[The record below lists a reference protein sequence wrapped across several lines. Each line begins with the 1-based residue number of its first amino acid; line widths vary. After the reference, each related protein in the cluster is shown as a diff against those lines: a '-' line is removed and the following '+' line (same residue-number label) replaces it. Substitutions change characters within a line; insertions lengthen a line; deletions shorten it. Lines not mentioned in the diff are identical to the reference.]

1 MNCTKCGAQL
11 EPEMERCPLCGAPV
25 EGAAGDAS
33 EHTAVEA
40 SVEETAVGTPAEEQ
54 TTEPTAQAVE
64 EPAEET
70 PEEPVKEAVEE
81 TSAQPAEPADEAPV
95 AQPVEGLTGESFE
108 KTTEATAEETP
119 AKKQT
124 GRVALFAAVAVL
136 AVAVLVFAVTSLGK
150 KDGGAENPADA
161 STQTTSE
168 NAALNTTDE
177 TDPTAMNNVD
187 EAGNFI
193 EHSYTVANDA
203 FTAEDAAAVVA
214 TCGDAELTNSRLSYY
229 YWQQYYNFMSLYG
242 SYAAMMGLD
251 TTQPLSEQMYDDTH
265 TWEDFLLQSA
275 VRTFWQTEAIN
286 AAAKEAGYVLDSETE
301 DYLASLTDAMTQEAE
316 ANEYASVD
324 EYIQAAYGPHSTME
338 SYTSFAREM
347 MTASGYLNTVYGSI
361 ELTDEE
367 ISAYFDENA
376 AQYAASNIA
385 KDDPNMVNVRHIL
398 ITPQA
403 DENAE
408 TDENGQPVLTE
419 QNWTNAQMKAD
430 EIYKMWQDGD
440 ATEDT
445 FAALATEYTEDPGS
459 MSTGGLYEEVYP
471 GQMVQ
476 EFNDWC
482 FDEARQVGDT
492 AVVKTSY
499 GYHIMYFSGVCDH
512 PYWYKVAQQDCLAA
526 RQQQALADIVNATTV
541 EVDYSKAK
549 LTENG
554 LL

>member
-1 MNCTKCGAQL
+1 MNCTKCSAQL
-11 EPEMERCPLCGAPV
+11 EPGMETCPLCGAPV
-25 EGAAGDAS
+25 EGAAA
-33 EHTAVEA
+33 EALERTAAE
-40 SVEETAVGTPAEEQ
+40 TPAEETAAQ
-54 TTEPTAQAVE
+54 TPAEEPTAEAAPQTAE

-70 PEEPVKEAVEE
+70 PAEPAEEAAEE
-81 TSAQPAEPADEAPV
+81 TTAQTAETADEAPN
-95 AQPVEGLTGESFE
+95 AQPVEELAGASFE
-108 KTTEATAEETP
+108 KTAEEAP

-150 KDGGAENPADA
+150 KDNGAENPADA
-161 STQTTSE
+161 PGETTSE

-187 EAGNFI
+187 QAGNFI

-203 FTAEDAAAVVA
+203 FTEEDAAAVVA

-229 YWQQYYNFMSLYG
+229 YWQQYYNFMSMYG
-242 SYAAMMGLD
+242 SYASMMGLD
-251 TTQPLSEQMYDDTH
+251 TTKPLSEQMYDDTH
-265 TWEDFLLQSA
+265 TWEDFFLQSA

-286 AAAKEAGYVLDSETE
+286 AAAEEAGYVLDSETE
-301 DYLASLTDAMTQEAE
+301 DYLASLTDTMTQEAE
-316 ANEYASVD
+316 SGEYASVD
-324 EYIQAAYGPHSTME
+324 EYIQAAYGPHSTMD
-338 SYTSFAREM
+338 SYTAFAREM
-347 MTASGYLNTVYGSI
+347 MTASGYLSTVYGSI
-361 ELTDEE
+361 ELTDDE

-430 EIYKMWQDGD
+430 EIYKMWQEGD
-440 ATEDT
+440 ATEET

-471 GQMVQ
+471 GQMVE

-492 AVVKTSY
+492 AVIKTSY

-512 PYWYKVAQQDCLAA
+512 PYWYKVAQGDCLTA

>member
-11 EPEMERCPLCGAPV
+11 EPGMEHCPLCGAPV
-25 EGAAGDAS
+25 EGEAAEAL
-33 EHTAVEA
+33 EHTAAE
-40 SVEETAVGTPAEEQ
+40 TPAEE
-54 TTEPTAQAVE
+54 TAAGTPAAEPTAEAVPQTAE

-70 PEEPVKEAVEE
+70 PAEPVEEAAEE
-81 TSAQPAEPADEAPV
+81 TTAQTAETADEAPA
-95 AQPVEGLTGESFE
+95 AQPVEGLAGASFE
-108 KTTEATAEETP
+108 KTAEEAP

-150 KDGGAENPADA
+150 KDNGAENPADA
-161 STQTTSE
+161 PGETTSE

-187 EAGNFI
+187 QAGNFI

-203 FTAEDAAAVVA
+203 FTEEDAAAVVA

-229 YWQQYYNFMSLYG
+229 YWQQYYNFMSMYG
-242 SYAAMMGLD
+242 SYASMMGLD
-251 TTQPLSEQMYDDTH
+251 TTKPLSEQMYDDTH
-265 TWEDFLLQSA
+265 TWEDFFLQSA

-286 AAAKEAGYVLDSETE
+286 AAAEEAGYVLDSETE
-301 DYLASLTDAMTQEAE
+301 DYLASLTDTMTQEAE
-316 ANEYASVD
+316 SGEYASVD
-324 EYIQAAYGPHSTME
+324 EYIQAAYGPHSTMD
-338 SYTSFAREM
+338 SYTAFAREM
-347 MTASGYLNTVYGSI
+347 MTASGYLSTVYGSI
-361 ELTDEE
+361 ELTDDE

-430 EIYKMWQDGD
+430 EIYKMWQEGD
-440 ATEDT
+440 ATEET

-471 GQMVQ
+471 GQMVE

-492 AVVKTSY
+492 AVIKTSY

-512 PYWYKVAQQDCLAA
+512 PYWYKVAQGDCLTA

>member
-11 EPEMERCPLCGAPV
+11 EPGMQTCPLCGAPV
-25 EGAAGDAS
+25 EGAAA
-33 EHTAVEA
+33 EALEQTAVET
-40 SVEETAVGTPAEEQ
+40 SVVEETAAGTPVEER
-54 TTEPTAQAVE
+54 TA

-70 PEEPVKEAVEE
+70 SAESVEEAAEETDAQYAETAAEEP
-81 TSAQPAEPADEAPV
+81 AQ
-95 AQPVEGLTGESFE
+95 QPVEGLDGATFE
-108 KTTEATAEETP
+108 KTTDTSAEDAP
-119 AKKQT
+119 AKKQA

-150 KDGGAENPADA
+150 KDNGAENPADA
-161 STQTTSE
+161 PGEAASE

-187 EAGNFI
+187 QAGNFI

-203 FTAEDAAAVVA
+203 FTEEDAAAVVA

-229 YWQQYYNFMSLYG
+229 YWQQYYNFMSMYG
-242 SYAAMMGLD
+242 SYASMMGLD
-251 TTQPLSEQMYDDTH
+251 TTKPLSEQMYDDTH
-265 TWEDFLLQSA
+265 TWEDFFLQSA
-275 VRTFWQTEAIN
+275 IRTFWQTEAIN

-301 DYLASLTDAMTQEAE
+301 EYLTSLTDAMTQEAE
-316 ANEYASVD
+316 SGEYASVD
-324 EYIQAAYGPHSTME
+324 EYIQAAYGPHSTMD
-338 SYTSFAREM
+338 SYTAFAREM
-347 MTASGYLNTVYGSI
+347 MTASGYLSTVYGSI
-361 ELTDEE
+361 ELTDDE

-376 AQYAASNIA
+376 ANYVAQNIA

-430 EIYKMWQDGD
+430 EIYKMWQEGD
-440 ATEDT
+440 ATEET

-459 MSTGGLYEEVYP
+459 MSTGGLYEEIYP
-471 GQMVQ
+471 GQMMQ

-482 FDEARQVGDT
+482 FDTARQVGDT

-512 PYWYKVAQQDCLAA
+512 PYWYKIAQQDCLAT

>member
-11 EPEMERCPLCGAPV
+11 EPGMQTCPLCGAPV
-25 EGAAGDAS
+25 EGAAA
-33 EHTAVEA
+33 EALEQTAVET
-40 SVEETAVGTPAEEQ
+40 SVVEETAAGTPVEER
-54 TTEPTAQAVE
+54 TA

-70 PEEPVKEAVEE
+70 SAESVEEAAEETDAQYAETAAEEP
-81 TSAQPAEPADEAPV
+81 AQ
-95 AQPVEGLTGESFE
+95 QPVEGLDGATFE
-108 KTTEATAEETP
+108 KTTDTSAEDAP
-119 AKKQT
+119 AKKQA

-150 KDGGAENPADA
+150 KDNGAENPADA
-161 STQTTSE
+161 PGEAASE

-187 EAGNFI
+187 QAGNFI

-203 FTAEDAAAVVA
+203 FTEEDAAAVVA

-229 YWQQYYNFMSLYG
+229 YWQQYYNFMSMYG
-242 SYAAMMGLD
+242 SYASMMGLD
-251 TTQPLSEQMYDDTH
+251 TTKPLSEQMYDDTH
-265 TWEDFLLQSA
+265 TWEDFFLQSA
-275 VRTFWQTEAIN
+275 IRTFWQTEAIN

-301 DYLASLTDAMTQEAE
+301 EYLTSLTDAITQEAE
-316 ANEYASVD
+316 SGEYASVD
-324 EYIQAAYGPHSTME
+324 EYIQAAYGPHSTMD
-338 SYTSFAREM
+338 SYTAFAREM
-347 MTASGYLNTVYGSI
+347 MTASGYLSTVYGSI
-361 ELTDEE
+361 ELTDDE

-376 AQYAASNIA
+376 ANYVAQNIA

-430 EIYKMWQDGD
+430 EIYKMWQEGD
-440 ATEDT
+440 ATEET
-445 FAALATEYTEDPGS
+445 FAALATEYTEDPRS
-459 MSTGGLYEEVYP
+459 MSTGGLYEEIYP
-471 GQMVQ
+471 GQIVQ

-482 FDEARQVGDT
+482 VDAARQVGDT

-512 PYWYKVAQQDCLAA
+512 PYWYKIAQQDCLAT

>member
-11 EPEMERCPLCGAPV
+11 EPGMEHCPLCGAPV
-25 EGAAGDAS
+25 EGEAAEAL
-33 EHTAVEA
+33 EHTAAE
-40 SVEETAVGTPAEEQ
+40 TPAEE
-54 TTEPTAQAVE
+54 TAAGTPAAEPTAEAVPQTAE

-70 PEEPVKEAVEE
+70 PAEPVEEAAEE
-81 TSAQPAEPADEAPV
+81 TTAQTAETADEAPA
-95 AQPVEGLTGESFE
+95 AQSVEGLAGASFE
-108 KTTEATAEETP
+108 KTAEEAP

-150 KDGGAENPADA
+150 KDNGAENPADA
-161 STQTTSE
+161 PGETTSE

-187 EAGNFI
+187 QAGNFI

-203 FTAEDAAAVVA
+203 FTEEDAAAVVA
-214 TCGDAELTNSRLSYY
+214 ICGDAELTNSRLSYY
-229 YWQQYYNFMSLYG
+229 YWQQYYNFMSMYG
-242 SYAAMMGLD
+242 SYASMMGLD
-251 TTQPLSEQMYDDTH
+251 TTKPLSEQMYDDTH
-265 TWEDFLLQSA
+265 TWEDFFLQSA

-286 AAAKEAGYVLDSETE
+286 AAAEEAGYVLDSETE
-301 DYLASLTDAMTQEAE
+301 DYLASLTDTMTQEAE
-316 ANEYASVD
+316 SGEYASVD
-324 EYIQAAYGPHSTME
+324 EYIQAAYGPHSTMD
-338 SYTSFAREM
+338 SYTAFAREM
-347 MTASGYLNTVYGSI
+347 MTASGYLSTVYGSI
-361 ELTDEE
+361 ELTDDE

-430 EIYKMWQDGD
+430 EIYKMWQEGD
-440 ATEDT
+440 ATEET

-471 GQMVQ
+471 GQMVE

-492 AVVKTSY
+492 AVIKTSY

-512 PYWYKVAQQDCLAA
+512 PYWYKVAQGDCLTA

>member
-11 EPEMERCPLCGAPV
+11 EPGMQTCPLCGAPV
-25 EGAAGDAS
+25 EGAAA
-33 EHTAVEA
+33 EALEQTAVET
-40 SVEETAVGTPAEEQ
+40 SVVEETAAGTPVEER
-54 TTEPTAQAVE
+54 TA

-70 PEEPVKEAVEE
+70 SAESVEEAAEETDAQYAETAAEEP
-81 TSAQPAEPADEAPV
+81 AQ
-95 AQPVEGLTGESFE
+95 QPVEGLDGATFE
-108 KTTEATAEETP
+108 KTTDTSAEDAP
-119 AKKQT
+119 AKKQA

-150 KDGGAENPADA
+150 KDNGAENPADA
-161 STQTTSE
+161 PGEAASE

-187 EAGNFI
+187 QAGNFI

-203 FTAEDAAAVVA
+203 FTEEDAAAVVA

-229 YWQQYYNFMSLYG
+229 YWQQYYNFMSMYG
-242 SYAAMMGLD
+242 SYASMMGLD
-251 TTQPLSEQMYDDTH
+251 TTKPLSEQMYDDTH
-265 TWEDFLLQSA
+265 TWEDFFLQSA

-301 DYLASLTDAMTQEAE
+301 EYLTSLTDAMTQEAE
-316 ANEYASVD
+316 SGEYASVD
-324 EYIQAAYGPHSTME
+324 EYIQAAYGPHSTMD
-338 SYTSFAREM
+338 SYTAFAREM
-347 MTASGYLNTVYGSI
+347 MTASGYLSTVYGSI
-361 ELTDEE
+361 ELTDDE
-367 ISAYFDENA
+367 ICAYFDENA
-376 AQYAASNIA
+376 ANYAAQNIA

-430 EIYKMWQDGD
+430 EIYKMWQEGD
-440 ATEDT
+440 ATEET

-459 MSTGGLYEEVYP
+459 MSTGGLYEEIYP
-471 GQMVQ
+471 GQMMQ

-482 FDEARQVGDT
+482 FDTARQVGDT

-512 PYWYKVAQQDCLAA
+512 PYWYKIAQQDCLAT

>member
-11 EPEMERCPLCGAPV
+11 EPGMETCPLCGAPV
-25 EGAAGDAS
+25 EGAAAEAL
-33 EHTAVEA
+33 EHTAAETPT
-40 SVEETAVGTPAEEQ
+40 EETAAGTPAAEAVPE
-54 TTEPTAQAVE
+54 TVE

-70 PEEPVKEAVEE
+70 PAEPVEEAAEE
-81 TSAQPAEPADEAPV
+81 TTAQTAETADEAPA
-95 AQPVEGLTGESFE
+95 AQPVEGLAGASFE
-108 KTTEATAEETP
+108 KTAEEAP

-136 AVAVLVFAVTSLGK
+136 AVAVLVFSVTSLGK
-150 KDGGAENPADA
+150 KDNGAENPADA
-161 STQTTSE
+161 PGETTSE

-187 EAGNFI
+187 QAGNFI

-203 FTAEDAAAVVA
+203 FTEEDAAAVVA

-229 YWQQYYNFMSLYG
+229 YWQQYYNFMSMYG
-242 SYAAMMGLD
+242 SYASMMGLD
-251 TTQPLSEQMYDDTH
+251 TTKPLSEQMYDDTH
-265 TWEDFLLQSA
+265 TWEDFFLQSA

-286 AAAKEAGYVLDSETE
+286 AAAEEAGYVLDSETE
-301 DYLASLTDAMTQEAE
+301 DYLASLTDTMTQEAE
-316 ANEYASVD
+316 SGEYASVD
-324 EYIQAAYGPHSTME
+324 EYIQAAYGPHSTMD
-338 SYTSFAREM
+338 SYTAFAREM
-347 MTASGYLNTVYGSI
+347 MTASGYLSTVYGSI
-361 ELTDEE
+361 ELTDDE

-430 EIYKMWQDGD
+430 EIYKMWQEGD
-440 ATEDT
+440 ATEET

-471 GQMVQ
+471 GQMVE

-492 AVVKTSY
+492 AVIKTSY

-512 PYWYKVAQQDCLAA
+512 PYWYKIAQQDCLAT

>member
-11 EPEMERCPLCGAPV
+11 EPGMQTCPLCGAPV
-25 EGAAGDAS
+25 EGTAAEAL
-33 EHTAVEA
+33 EQTAVET
-40 SVEETAVGTPAEEQ
+40 SVVEETAAGTPAEGRTAES
-54 TTEPTAQAVE
+54 TAQTVE
-64 EPAEET
+64 EPSAESVEEAAEET
-70 PEEPVKEAVEE
+70 D
-81 TSAQPAEPADEAPV
+81 AEPAETAAEEP
-95 AQPVEGLTGESFE
+95 AQQPVEGLDGATFE
-108 KTTEATAEETP
+108 KNADTPAEDAP
-119 AKKQT
+119 AKKQA

-150 KDGGAENPADA
+150 KDNGAENPADA
-161 STQTTSE
+161 PGEAASE

-187 EAGNFI
+187 QAGNFI

-203 FTAEDAAAVVA
+203 FTEEDAAAVVA

-229 YWQQYYNFMSLYG
+229 YWQQYYNFMSMYG
-242 SYAAMMGLD
+242 SYASMMGLD
-251 TTQPLSEQMYDDTH
+251 TTKPLSEQMYDDTH
-265 TWEDFLLQSA
+265 TWEDFFLQSA
-275 VRTFWQTEAIN
+275 IRTFWQTEAIN

-301 DYLASLTDAMTQEAE
+301 EYLTSLTDAMTQEAE
-316 ANEYASVD
+316 SGEYASVD
-324 EYIQAAYGPHSTME
+324 EYIQAAYGPHSTMD
-338 SYTSFAREM
+338 SYTAFAREM
-347 MTASGYLNTVYGSI
+347 MTASGYLSTVYGSI
-361 ELTDEE
+361 ELTDDE

-376 AQYAASNIA
+376 ANYVAQNIA

-430 EIYKMWQDGD
+430 EIYKMWQEGD
-440 ATEDT
+440 ATEET

-459 MSTGGLYEEVYP
+459 MSTGGLYEEIYP

-482 FDEARQVGDT
+482 FDAARQVGDT

-512 PYWYKVAQQDCLAA
+512 PYWYKIAQQDCLAT

>member
-11 EPEMERCPLCGAPV
+11 EPGMQTCPLCGAPV
-25 EGAAGDAS
+25 EGAAA
-33 EHTAVEA
+33 EALEQTAVET
-40 SVEETAVGTPAEEQ
+40 SVVEETAAGTPAEEQ
-54 TTEPTAQAVE
+54 TAESTAQTVQEPSAESVEEAAEETDAQYAETAAE
-64 EPAEET
+64 EPA
-70 PEEPVKEAVEE
+70 
-81 TSAQPAEPADEAPV
+81 Q
-95 AQPVEGLTGESFE
+95 QPVEGLDGATFE
-108 KTTEATAEETP
+108 KTTDTSAEDAP
-119 AKKQT
+119 AKKQA

-150 KDGGAENPADA
+150 KDNGAENPADA
-161 STQTTSE
+161 PGEAASE

-187 EAGNFI
+187 QAGNFI

-203 FTAEDAAAVVA
+203 FTEEDAAAVVA

-229 YWQQYYNFMSLYG
+229 YWQQYYNFMSMYG
-242 SYAAMMGLD
+242 SYASMMGLD
-251 TTQPLSEQMYDDTH
+251 TTKPLSEQMYDDTH
-265 TWEDFLLQSA
+265 TWEDFFLQSA

-301 DYLASLTDAMTQEAE
+301 EYLTSLTDAMTQEAE
-316 ANEYASVD
+316 SGEYASVD
-324 EYIQAAYGPHSTME
+324 EYIQAAYGPHSTMD
-338 SYTSFAREM
+338 SYTAFAREM
-347 MTASGYLNTVYGSI
+347 MTASGYLSTVYGSI
-361 ELTDEE
+361 ELTDDE

-376 AQYAASNIA
+376 ANYAAQNIA

-430 EIYKMWQDGD
+430 EIYKMWQEGD
-440 ATEDT
+440 ATEET

-459 MSTGGLYEEVYP
+459 MSTGGLYEEIYP
-471 GQMVQ
+471 GQMMQ

-482 FDEARQVGDT
+482 FDTARQVGDT

-512 PYWYKVAQQDCLAA
+512 PYWYKIAQQDCLAT

>member
-11 EPEMERCPLCGAPV
+11 EPDMEHCPLCGAPV
-25 EGAAGDAS
+25 EGEAAEAL
-33 EHTAVEA
+33 EHTAAE
-40 SVEETAVGTPAEEQ
+40 TPAEE
-54 TTEPTAQAVE
+54 TAAGTPAAEPTAEAVPQTAE

-70 PEEPVKEAVEE
+70 PAEPVEEAAEE
-81 TSAQPAEPADEAPV
+81 TTAQTAETADEAPA
-95 AQPVEGLTGESFE
+95 AQSVEGLAGASFE
-108 KTTEATAEETP
+108 KTAEEAP

-150 KDGGAENPADA
+150 KDNGAENPADA
-161 STQTTSE
+161 PGETTSE

-187 EAGNFI
+187 QAGNFI

-203 FTAEDAAAVVA
+203 FTEEDAAAVVA
-214 TCGDAELTNSRLSYY
+214 ICGDAELTNSRLSYY
-229 YWQQYYNFMSLYG
+229 YWQQYYNFMSMYG
-242 SYAAMMGLD
+242 SYASMMGLD
-251 TTQPLSEQMYDDTH
+251 TTKPLSEQMYDDTH
-265 TWEDFLLQSA
+265 TWEDFFLQSA

-286 AAAKEAGYVLDSETE
+286 AAAEEAGYVLDSETE
-301 DYLASLTDAMTQEAE
+301 DYLASLTDTMTQEAE
-316 ANEYASVD
+316 SGEYASVD
-324 EYIQAAYGPHSTME
+324 EYIQAAYGPHSTMD
-338 SYTSFAREM
+338 SYTAFAREM
-347 MTASGYLNTVYGSI
+347 MTASGYLSTVYGSI
-361 ELTDEE
+361 ELTDDE

-430 EIYKMWQDGD
+430 EIYKMWQEGD
-440 ATEDT
+440 ATEET

-471 GQMVQ
+471 GQMVE

-492 AVVKTSY
+492 AVIKTSY

-512 PYWYKVAQQDCLAA
+512 PYWYKVAQGDCLTA

>member
-11 EPEMERCPLCGAPV
+11 EPGMETCPLCGAPV
-25 EGAAGDAS
+25 EGAAA
-33 EHTAVEA
+33 EALERTAAE
-40 SVEETAVGTPAEEQ
+40 TPAEETAAQ
-54 TTEPTAQAVE
+54 TPAEEPTAEAAPQTAE

-70 PEEPVKEAVEE
+70 PAEPAEEAAEE
-81 TSAQPAEPADEAPV
+81 TTAQTAETADEAPN
-95 AQPVEGLTGESFE
+95 AQPVEELAGASFE
-108 KTTEATAEETP
+108 KTAEEAP

-150 KDGGAENPADA
+150 KDNGAENPADA
-161 STQTTSE
+161 PGETTSE

-187 EAGNFI
+187 QAGNFI

-203 FTAEDAAAVVA
+203 FTEEDAAAVVA

-229 YWQQYYNFMSLYG
+229 YWQQYYNFMSMYG
-242 SYAAMMGLD
+242 SYASMMGLD
-251 TTQPLSEQMYDDTH
+251 TTKPLSEQMYDDTH
-265 TWEDFLLQSA
+265 TWEDFFLQSA

-286 AAAKEAGYVLDSETE
+286 AAAEEAGYVLDSETE
-301 DYLASLTDAMTQEAE
+301 DYLASLTDTMTQEAE
-316 ANEYASVD
+316 SGEYASVD
-324 EYIQAAYGPHSTME
+324 EYIQAAYGPHSTMD
-338 SYTSFAREM
+338 SYTAFAREM
-347 MTASGYLNTVYGSI
+347 MTASGYLSTVYGSI
-361 ELTDEE
+361 ELTDDE

-430 EIYKMWQDGD
+430 EIYKMWQEGD
-440 ATEDT
+440 ATEET

-471 GQMVQ
+471 GQMVE

-492 AVVKTSY
+492 AVIKTSY

-512 PYWYKVAQQDCLAA
+512 PYWYKVAQGDCLTA

>member
-11 EPEMERCPLCGAPV
+11 EPGMQTCPLCGAPV
-25 EGAAGDAS
+25 EGAAA
-33 EHTAVEA
+33 EALEQTAVET
-40 SVEETAVGTPAEEQ
+40 SVVEETAAGTPVEER
-54 TTEPTAQAVE
+54 TA

-70 PEEPVKEAVEE
+70 SAESVEEAAEETDAQYAETAAEEP
-81 TSAQPAEPADEAPV
+81 AQ
-95 AQPVEGLTGESFE
+95 QPVEGLDGATFE
-108 KTTEATAEETP
+108 KTTDTSAEDAP
-119 AKKQT
+119 AKKQA

-150 KDGGAENPADA
+150 KDNGAENPADA
-161 STQTTSE
+161 PGEAASE

-187 EAGNFI
+187 QAGNFI

-203 FTAEDAAAVVA
+203 FTEEDAAAVVA

-229 YWQQYYNFMSLYG
+229 YWQQYYNFMSMYG
-242 SYAAMMGLD
+242 AYASMMGLD
-251 TTQPLSEQMYDDTH
+251 TTKPLSEQMYDDTH
-265 TWEDFLLQSA
+265 TWEDFFLQSA
-275 VRTFWQTEAIN
+275 IRTFWQTEAIN

-301 DYLASLTDAMTQEAE
+301 EYLTSLTDAMTQEAE
-316 ANEYASVD
+316 SGEYASVD
-324 EYIQAAYGPHSTME
+324 EYIQAAYGPHSTMD
-338 SYTSFAREM
+338 SYTAFAREM
-347 MTASGYLNTVYGSI
+347 MTASGYLSTVYGSI
-361 ELTDEE
+361 ELTDDE

-376 AQYAASNIA
+376 ANYVAQNIA

-430 EIYKMWQDGD
+430 EIYKMWQEGD
-440 ATEDT
+440 ATEET

-459 MSTGGLYEEVYP
+459 MSTGGLYEEIYP

-482 FDEARQVGDT
+482 FDAARQVGDT

-512 PYWYKVAQQDCLAA
+512 PYWYKIAQQDCLAT

>member
-11 EPEMERCPLCGAPV
+11 EPGMQTCPLCGAPV
-25 EGAAGDAS
+25 EGAAA
-33 EHTAVEA
+33 EALEQTAVET
-40 SVEETAVGTPAEEQ
+40 SVVEETAAGTPVEER
-54 TTEPTAQAVE
+54 TA

-70 PEEPVKEAVEE
+70 SAESVEEAAEETDAQYAETAAEEP
-81 TSAQPAEPADEAPV
+81 AQ
-95 AQPVEGLTGESFE
+95 QPVEGLDGATFE
-108 KTTEATAEETP
+108 KTTDTSAEDAP
-119 AKKQT
+119 AKKQA

-150 KDGGAENPADA
+150 KDNGAENPADA
-161 STQTTSE
+161 PGEAASE

-187 EAGNFI
+187 QAGNFI

-203 FTAEDAAAVVA
+203 FTEEDAAAVVA

-229 YWQQYYNFMSLYG
+229 YWQQYYNFMSMYG
-242 SYAAMMGLD
+242 AYASMMGLD
-251 TTQPLSEQMYDDTH
+251 TTKPLSEQMYDDTH
-265 TWEDFLLQSA
+265 TWEDFFLQSA

-301 DYLASLTDAMTQEAE
+301 EYLTSLTDAMTQEAE
-316 ANEYASVD
+316 SGEYASVD
-324 EYIQAAYGPHSTME
+324 EYIQAAYGPHSTMD
-338 SYTSFAREM
+338 SYTAFAREM
-347 MTASGYLNTVYGSI
+347 MTASGYLSTVYGSI
-361 ELTDEE
+361 ELTDDE

-376 AQYAASNIA
+376 ANYAAQNIA

-430 EIYKMWQDGD
+430 EIYKMWQEGD
-440 ATEDT
+440 ATEET

-459 MSTGGLYEEVYP
+459 MSTGGLYEEIYP
-471 GQMVQ
+471 GQMMQ

-482 FDEARQVGDT
+482 FDTARQVGDT

-512 PYWYKVAQQDCLAA
+512 PYWYKIAQQDCLAT

>member
-11 EPEMERCPLCGAPV
+11 EPGMEHCPLCGAPV
-25 EGAAGDAS
+25 EGEAAEAL
-33 EHTAVEA
+33 EHTAAE
-40 SVEETAVGTPAEEQ
+40 TPAEE
-54 TTEPTAQAVE
+54 TAAGTPAAEPTAEAVPQTAE

-70 PEEPVKEAVEE
+70 PAEPVEEAAEE
-81 TSAQPAEPADEAPV
+81 TTAQTAETADEAPA
-95 AQPVEGLTGESFE
+95 AQPVEGLAGESFE
-108 KTTEATAEETP
+108 KTAEEAP
-119 AKKQT
+119 VKKQT

-150 KDGGAENPADA
+150 KDNGAENPADA
-161 STQTTSE
+161 PGETTSE

-187 EAGNFI
+187 QAGNFI

-203 FTAEDAAAVVA
+203 FTEEDAAAVVA

-229 YWQQYYNFMSLYG
+229 YWQQYYNFMSMYG
-242 SYAAMMGLD
+242 SYASMMGLD
-251 TTQPLSEQMYDDTH
+251 TTKPLSEQMYDDTH
-265 TWEDFLLQSA
+265 TWEDFFLQSA

-286 AAAKEAGYVLDSETE
+286 AAAEEAGYVLDSETE
-301 DYLASLTDAMTQEAE
+301 DYLASLTDTMTQEAE
-316 ANEYASVD
+316 SGEYASVD
-324 EYIQAAYGPHSTME
+324 EYIQAAYGPHSTMD
-338 SYTSFAREM
+338 SYTAFAREM
-347 MTASGYLNTVYGSI
+347 MTASGYLSTVYGSI
-361 ELTDEE
+361 ELTDDE

-430 EIYKMWQDGD
+430 EIYKMWQEGD
-440 ATEDT
+440 ATEET

-471 GQMVQ
+471 GQMVE

-492 AVVKTSY
+492 AVIKTSY

-512 PYWYKVAQQDCLAA
+512 PYWYKVAQGDCLTA

>member
-11 EPEMERCPLCGAPV
+11 EPGMQTCPLCGAPV
-25 EGAAGDAS
+25 EGAAA
-33 EHTAVEA
+33 EALEQTAVET
-40 SVEETAVGTPAEEQ
+40 SVVEETAAGTPVEER
-54 TTEPTAQAVE
+54 TA

-70 PEEPVKEAVEE
+70 SAESVEEAAEETDAQYAETAAEEP
-81 TSAQPAEPADEAPV
+81 AQ
-95 AQPVEGLTGESFE
+95 QPVEGLDGATFE
-108 KTTEATAEETP
+108 KTTDTSAEDAP
-119 AKKQT
+119 AKKQA

-150 KDGGAENPADA
+150 KDNGAENPADA
-161 STQTTSE
+161 PGEAASE

-187 EAGNFI
+187 QAGNFI

-203 FTAEDAAAVVA
+203 FTEEDAAAVVA

-229 YWQQYYNFMSLYG
+229 YWQQYYNFMSMYG
-242 SYAAMMGLD
+242 SYASMMGLD
-251 TTQPLSEQMYDDTH
+251 TTKPLSEQMYDDTH
-265 TWEDFLLQSA
+265 TWEDFFLQSA

-301 DYLASLTDAMTQEAE
+301 EYLTSLTDAMTQEAE
-316 ANEYASVD
+316 SGEYASVD
-324 EYIQAAYGPHSTME
+324 EYIQAAYGPHSTMD
-338 SYTSFAREM
+338 SYTAFAREM
-347 MTASGYLNTVYGSI
+347 MTASGYLSTVYGSI
-361 ELTDEE
+361 ELTDDE

-376 AQYAASNIA
+376 ANYAAQNIA

-430 EIYKMWQDGD
+430 EIYKMWQEGD
-440 ATEDT
+440 ATEET

-459 MSTGGLYEEVYP
+459 MSTGGLYEEIYP

-482 FDEARQVGDT
+482 FDAARQVGDT

-512 PYWYKVAQQDCLAA
+512 PYWYKIAQQDCLAT

>member
-1 MNCTKCGAQL
+1 
-11 EPEMERCPLCGAPV
+11 
-25 EGAAGDAS
+25 
-33 EHTAVEA
+33 
-40 SVEETAVGTPAEEQ
+40 
-54 TTEPTAQAVE
+54 
-64 EPAEET
+64 
-70 PEEPVKEAVEE
+70 
-81 TSAQPAEPADEAPV
+81 
-95 AQPVEGLTGESFE
+95 
-108 KTTEATAEETP
+108 
-119 AKKQT
+119 
-124 GRVALFAAVAVL
+124 
-136 AVAVLVFAVTSLGK
+136 
-150 KDGGAENPADA
+150 
-161 STQTTSE
+161 
-168 NAALNTTDE
+168 
-177 TDPTAMNNVD
+177 MNNVD
-187 EAGNFI
+187 QAGNFI

-203 FTAEDAAAVVA
+203 FTEEDAAAVVA
-214 TCGDAELTNSRLSYY
+214 ICGDAELTNSRLSYY
-229 YWQQYYNFMSLYG
+229 YWQQYYNFMSMYG
-242 SYAAMMGLD
+242 SYASMMGLD
-251 TTQPLSEQMYDDTH
+251 TTKPLSEQMYDDTH
-265 TWEDFLLQSA
+265 TWEDFFLQSA

-286 AAAKEAGYVLDSETE
+286 AAAEEAGYVLDSETE
-301 DYLASLTDAMTQEAE
+301 DYLASLTDTMTQEAE
-316 ANEYASVD
+316 SGEYASVD
-324 EYIQAAYGPHSTME
+324 EYIQAAYGPHSTMD
-338 SYTSFAREM
+338 SYTAFAREM
-347 MTASGYLNTVYGSI
+347 MTASGYLSTVYGSI
-361 ELTDEE
+361 ELTDDE

-398 ITPQA
+398 TTPQA

-430 EIYKMWQDGD
+430 EIYKMWQEGD
-440 ATEDT
+440 ATEET

-471 GQMVQ
+471 GQMVE

-492 AVVKTSY
+492 AVIKTSY

-512 PYWYKVAQQDCLAA
+512 PYWYKVAQGDCLTA

>member
-1 MNCTKCGAQL
+1 MKCTKCGTQL
-11 EPEMERCPLCGAPV
+11 EPGMQTCPLCGAPG
-25 EGAAGDAS
+25 EGAES
-33 EHTAVEA
+33 LEQTAVETP
-40 SVEETAVGTPAEEQ
+40 VEETAAGTPAEEP
-54 TTEPTAQAVE
+54 TAEPTAQTVE
-64 EPAEET
+64 EPVEQPTVEPAAEAAGET
-70 PEEPVKEAVEE
+70 D
-81 TSAQPAEPADEAPV
+81 AQPPETAAEATDV
-95 AQPVEGLTGESFE
+95 QPVEGFAGESFE
-108 KTTEATAEETP
+108 KTADTPAGDAP

-150 KDGGAENPADA
+150 KDNGAENPADA
-161 STQTTSE
+161 PGEAASE

-187 EAGNFI
+187 QAGNFI

-203 FTAEDAAAVVA
+203 FTEEDAAAVVA
-214 TCGDAELTNSRLSYY
+214 TCGDAQLTNSRLSYY
-229 YWQQYYNFMSLYG
+229 YWQQYYNFMSIYG
-242 SYAAMMGLD
+242 SYASMMGLD
-251 TTQPLSEQMYDDTH
+251 TTKPLSEQMYDDTH
-265 TWEDFLLQSA
+265 TWEDFFLQSA

-286 AAAKEAGYVLDSETE
+286 TAAEEAGYVLDSETE

-316 ANEYASVD
+316 AGEYASVD
-324 EYIQAAYGPHSTME
+324 EYIQAAYGPHSTMD
-338 SYTSFAREM
+338 SYTAFAREM
-347 MTASGYLNTVYGSI
+347 MTASGYLSTVYGSI
-361 ELTDEE
+361 ELTDDE

-376 AQYAASNIA
+376 ANYAAQNIA

-430 EIYKMWQDGD
+430 EIYKMWQEGD
-440 ATEDT
+440 ATEET

-459 MSTGGLYEEVYP
+459 MSTGGLYEEVYA

-482 FDEARQVGDT
+482 FDAARQVGDT
-492 AVVKTSY
+492 GIVKTSY

-512 PYWYKVAQQDCLAA
+512 PYWYKVAQGDCLTA

>member
-11 EPEMERCPLCGAPV
+11 EPGMQTCPLCGAPV
-25 EGAAGDAS
+25 EGAAA
-33 EHTAVEA
+33 EALEQTAVET
-40 SVEETAVGTPAEEQ
+40 SVVEETAAGTPVEER
-54 TTEPTAQAVE
+54 TA

-70 PEEPVKEAVEE
+70 SAESVEEAAEETDAQYAETAAEEP
-81 TSAQPAEPADEAPV
+81 AQ
-95 AQPVEGLTGESFE
+95 QPVEGLDGATFE
-108 KTTEATAEETP
+108 KTTDTSAEDAP
-119 AKKQT
+119 AKKQA

-150 KDGGAENPADA
+150 KDNGAENPADA
-161 STQTTSE
+161 PGEAASE

-187 EAGNFI
+187 QAGNFI

-203 FTAEDAAAVVA
+203 FTEEDAAAVVA

-229 YWQQYYNFMSLYG
+229 YWQQYYNFMSMYG
-242 SYAAMMGLD
+242 AYASMMGLD
-251 TTQPLSEQMYDDTH
+251 TTKPLSEQMYDDTH
-265 TWEDFLLQSA
+265 TWEDFFLQSA

-301 DYLASLTDAMTQEAE
+301 EYLTSLTDAMTQEAE
-316 ANEYASVD
+316 SGEYASVD
-324 EYIQAAYGPHSTME
+324 EYIQAAYGPHSTMD
-338 SYTSFAREM
+338 SYTAFAREM
-347 MTASGYLNTVYGSI
+347 MTASGYLSTVYGSI
-361 ELTDEE
+361 ELTDDE

-376 AQYAASNIA
+376 ANYVAQNIA

-430 EIYKMWQDGD
+430 EIYKMWQEGD
-440 ATEDT
+440 ATEET

-459 MSTGGLYEEVYP
+459 MSTGGLYEEIYP
-471 GQMVQ
+471 GQMMQ

-482 FDEARQVGDT
+482 FDTARQVGDT

-512 PYWYKVAQQDCLAA
+512 PYWYKIAQQDCLAT

>member
-1 MNCTKCGAQL
+1 MKCTKCGAQL
-11 EPEMERCPLCGAPV
+11 EPGMQTCPLCGAPG
-25 EGAAGDAS
+25 EGAES
-33 EHTAVEA
+33 LEQTAVETP
-40 SVEETAVGTPAEEQ
+40 VEETAAGTPAEES
-54 TTEPTAQAVE
+54 TAEPTAQTVE
-64 EPAEET
+64 EPVEQPTVEPAAEAAGET
-70 PEEPVKEAVEE
+70 D
-81 TSAQPAEPADEAPV
+81 AQPPETAAEATD
-95 AQPVEGLTGESFE
+95 AQPVEGFAGESFE
-108 KTTEATAEETP
+108 KTADTPAGDAP

-150 KDGGAENPADA
+150 KDNGAENPADA
-161 STQTTSE
+161 TGETTSE
-168 NAALNTTDE
+168 NAALNTTNE

-187 EAGNFI
+187 QAGNFI

-203 FTAEDAAAVVA
+203 FTEEDAAAVVA
-214 TCGDAELTNSRLSYY
+214 TCGDAQLTNSRLSYY
-229 YWQQYYNFMSLYG
+229 YWQQYYNFMSIYG
-242 SYAAMMGLD
+242 SYASMMGLD
-251 TTQPLSEQMYDDTH
+251 TTKPLSEQMYDDTH
-265 TWEDFLLQSA
+265 TWEDFFLQSA

-286 AAAKEAGYVLDSETE
+286 AAAEEVGYVLDSETE

-316 ANEYASVD
+316 AGEYASVD
-324 EYIQAAYGPHSTME
+324 EYIQAAYGPHSTMD
-338 SYTSFAREM
+338 SYTAFAREM
-347 MTASGYLNTVYGSI
+347 MTASGYLSTVYGSI
-361 ELTDEE
+361 ELTDDE

-376 AQYAASNIA
+376 ANYAAQNIA

-430 EIYKMWQDGD
+430 EIYKMWQEGD
-440 ATEDT
+440 ATEET

-482 FDEARQVGDT
+482 FDAARQVGET
-492 AVVKTSY
+492 GIVKTSY

-512 PYWYKVAQQDCLAA
+512 PYWYKVAQGDCLTA

>member
-11 EPEMERCPLCGAPV
+11 EPGMETCPLCGAPV
-25 EGAAGDAS
+25 EGAAAEAL
-33 EHTAVEA
+33 EHTAAETP
-40 SVEETAVGTPAEEQ
+40 VEETAAQTPAEE
-54 TTEPTAQAVE
+54 PTAEAVPETVE

-70 PEEPVKEAVEE
+70 PAEPVEEAAEE
-81 TSAQPAEPADEAPV
+81 TTAQTAETADEAPA
-95 AQPVEGLTGESFE
+95 AQPVEGLAGASFE
-108 KTTEATAEETP
+108 KTAEEAP

-150 KDGGAENPADA
+150 KDNGAENPADA
-161 STQTTSE
+161 PGETTSE

-187 EAGNFI
+187 QAGNFI

-203 FTAEDAAAVVA
+203 FTEEDAAAVVA

-229 YWQQYYNFMSLYG
+229 YWQQYYNFMSMYG
-242 SYAAMMGLD
+242 SYASMMGLD
-251 TTQPLSEQMYDDTH
+251 TTKPLSEQMYDDTH
-265 TWEDFLLQSA
+265 TWEDFFLQSA

-286 AAAKEAGYVLDSETE
+286 AAAEEAGYVLDSETE
-301 DYLASLTDAMTQEAE
+301 DYLASLTDTMTQEAE
-316 ANEYASVD
+316 SGEYASVD
-324 EYIQAAYGPHSTME
+324 EYIQAAYGPHSTMD
-338 SYTSFAREM
+338 SYTAFAREM
-347 MTASGYLNTVYGSI
+347 MTASGYLSTVYGSI
-361 ELTDEE
+361 ELTDDE

-430 EIYKMWQDGD
+430 EIYKMWQEGD
-440 ATEDT
+440 ATEET

-471 GQMVQ
+471 GQMVE

-492 AVVKTSY
+492 AVIKTSY

-512 PYWYKVAQQDCLAA
+512 PYWYKVAQGDCLTA

>member
-11 EPEMERCPLCGAPV
+11 EPGMEHCPLCGAPV
-25 EGAAGDAS
+25 EGEAAEAL
-33 EHTAVEA
+33 EHTAAE
-40 SVEETAVGTPAEEQ
+40 TPAEE
-54 TTEPTAQAVE
+54 TAAGTPAAEPTAEAVPQTAE

-70 PEEPVKEAVEE
+70 PAEPVEEAAEE
-81 TSAQPAEPADEAPV
+81 TTAQTAETADEAPA
-95 AQPVEGLTGESFE
+95 AQPVEGLAGASFE
-108 KTTEATAEETP
+108 KTAEEAP

-150 KDGGAENPADA
+150 KDNGAENPADA
-161 STQTTSE
+161 PGETTSE

-187 EAGNFI
+187 QAGNFI

-203 FTAEDAAAVVA
+203 FTEEDAAAVVA
-214 TCGDAELTNSRLSYY
+214 ICGDAELTNSRLSYY
-229 YWQQYYNFMSLYG
+229 YWQQYYNFMSMYG
-242 SYAAMMGLD
+242 SYASMMGLD
-251 TTQPLSEQMYDDTH
+251 TTKPLSEQMYDDTH
-265 TWEDFLLQSA
+265 TWEDFFLQSA

-286 AAAKEAGYVLDSETE
+286 AAAEEAGYVLDSETE
-301 DYLASLTDAMTQEAE
+301 DYLASLTDTMTQEAE
-316 ANEYASVD
+316 SGEYASVD
-324 EYIQAAYGPHSTME
+324 EYIQAAYGPHSTMD
-338 SYTSFAREM
+338 SYTAFAREM
-347 MTASGYLNTVYGSI
+347 MTASGYLSTVYGSI
-361 ELTDEE
+361 ELTDDE

-430 EIYKMWQDGD
+430 EIYKMWQEGD
-440 ATEDT
+440 ATEET

-471 GQMVQ
+471 GQMVE

-492 AVVKTSY
+492 AVIKTSY

-512 PYWYKVAQQDCLAA
+512 PYWYKVAQGDCLTA

>member
-1 MNCTKCGAQL
+1 MKCTKCGAQL
-11 EPEMERCPLCGAPV
+11 EPGMQTCPLCGAPG
-25 EGAAGDAS
+25 EGAES
-33 EHTAVEA
+33 LEQTAVETP
-40 SVEETAVGTPAEEQ
+40 VEETAAGTPAVEP
-54 TTEPTAQAVE
+54 TAEPTAQTVE
-64 EPAEET
+64 EPVEQPTVEPAAEAAGET
-70 PEEPVKEAVEE
+70 D
-81 TSAQPAEPADEAPV
+81 AQPAETAAEATD
-95 AQPVEGLTGESFE
+95 AQPVEGFAGESFE
-108 KTTEATAEETP
+108 KTADTPAGDAP

-150 KDGGAENPADA
+150 KDNGAENPADA
-161 STQTTSE
+161 TGETTSE
-168 NAALNTTDE
+168 NAA
-177 TDPTAMNNVD
+177 TAMNNVD
-187 EAGNFI
+187 QAGNFI

-203 FTAEDAAAVVA
+203 FTEEDAAAVVA
-214 TCGDAELTNSRLSYY
+214 TCGDAQLTNSRLSYY
-229 YWQQYYNFMSLYG
+229 YWQQYYNFMSIYG
-242 SYAAMMGLD
+242 SYASMMGLD
-251 TTQPLSEQMYDDTH
+251 TTKSLSEQMYDDTH
-265 TWEDFLLQSA
+265 TWEDFFLQSA

-286 AAAKEAGYVLDSETE
+286 AAAEEAGYVLDSETE

-316 ANEYASVD
+316 AGEYASVD
-324 EYIQAAYGPHSTME
+324 EYIQAAYGPHSTMD
-338 SYTSFAREM
+338 SYTAFAREM
-347 MTASGYLNTVYGSI
+347 MTASGYLSTVYGSI
-361 ELTDEE
+361 ELTDDE

-376 AQYAASNIA
+376 ANYAAQNIA

-430 EIYKMWQDGD
+430 EIYKMWQEGD
-440 ATEDT
+440 ATEET

-471 GQMVQ
+471 GRMVQ

-482 FDEARQVGDT
+482 FDAARQVGDT
-492 AVVKTSY
+492 GIVKTSY

-512 PYWYKVAQQDCLAA
+512 PYWYKVAQGDCLTA

>member
-11 EPEMERCPLCGAPV
+11 EPGMQTCPLCGAPV
-25 EGAAGDAS
+25 EGAAA
-33 EHTAVEA
+33 EALEQTAVET
-40 SVEETAVGTPAEEQ
+40 SVVEETAAGTPVEER
-54 TTEPTAQAVE
+54 TA

-70 PEEPVKEAVEE
+70 SAESVEEAAEETDAQYAETAAEEP
-81 TSAQPAEPADEAPV
+81 AQ
-95 AQPVEGLTGESFE
+95 QPVEGLDGATFE
-108 KTTEATAEETP
+108 KTTDTSAEDAP
-119 AKKQT
+119 AKKQA

-150 KDGGAENPADA
+150 KDNGAENPADA
-161 STQTTSE
+161 PGEAASE

-187 EAGNFI
+187 QAGNFI

-203 FTAEDAAAVVA
+203 FTEEDAAAVVA

-229 YWQQYYNFMSLYG
+229 YWQQYYNFMSMYG
-242 SYAAMMGLD
+242 SYASMMGLD
-251 TTQPLSEQMYDDTH
+251 TTKPLSEQMYDDTH
-265 TWEDFLLQSA
+265 TWEDFFLQSA

-301 DYLASLTDAMTQEAE
+301 EYLTSLTDAMTQEAE
-316 ANEYASVD
+316 SGEYASVD
-324 EYIQAAYGPHSTME
+324 EYIQAAYGPHSTMD
-338 SYTSFAREM
+338 SYTAFAREM
-347 MTASGYLNTVYGSI
+347 MTASGYLSTVYGSI
-361 ELTDEE
+361 ELTDDE

-376 AQYAASNIA
+376 ANYAAQNIA

-430 EIYKMWQDGD
+430 EIYKMWQEGD
-440 ATEDT
+440 ATEET

-459 MSTGGLYEEVYP
+459 MSTGGLYEEIYP
-471 GQMVQ
+471 GQMMQ

-482 FDEARQVGDT
+482 FDTARQVGDT

-512 PYWYKVAQQDCLAA
+512 PYWYKIAQQDCLAT

>member
-11 EPEMERCPLCGAPV
+11 EPGMQTCPLCGAPV
-25 EGAAGDAS
+25 EGAAA
-33 EHTAVEA
+33 EALEQTAVET
-40 SVEETAVGTPAEEQ
+40 SVVEETAAGTPAEEQ
-54 TTEPTAQAVE
+54 TAESTAQTVE
-64 EPAEET
+64 EPSAESVEEAAEET
-70 PEEPVKEAVEE
+70 DAQSAETAAEEP
-81 TSAQPAEPADEAPV
+81 AP
-95 AQPVEGLTGESFE
+95 QPVEGLDGASFE
-108 KTTEATAEETP
+108 KAADTPAEDAP
-119 AKKQT
+119 AKKQA

-136 AVAVLVFAVTSLGK
+136 AAAVLVFAVTSLGK
-150 KDGGAENPADA
+150 KDNGAENPADA
-161 STQTTSE
+161 PGEASSE

-187 EAGNFI
+187 QAGNFI

-203 FTAEDAAAVVA
+203 FTEEDAAAVVA

-229 YWQQYYNFMSLYG
+229 YWQQYYNFMSMYG
-242 SYAAMMGLD
+242 AYASMMGLD
-251 TTQPLSEQMYDDTH
+251 TTKPLSEQMYDDTH
-265 TWEDFLLQSA
+265 TWEDFFLQSA

-301 DYLASLTDAMTQEAE
+301 EYLTSLTDAMTQEAE
-316 ANEYASVD
+316 SGEYASVD
-324 EYIQAAYGPHSTME
+324 EYIQAAYGPHSTMD
-338 SYTSFAREM
+338 SYTAFAREM
-347 MTASGYLNTVYGSI
+347 MTASGYLSTVYGSI
-361 ELTDEE
+361 ELTDDE

-376 AQYAASNIA
+376 ANYAAQNIA

-430 EIYKMWQDGD
+430 EIYKMWQEGD
-440 ATEDT
+440 ATEET

-459 MSTGGLYEEVYP
+459 MSTGGLYEEIYP
-471 GQMVQ
+471 GQMMQ

-482 FDEARQVGDT
+482 FDAARQVGDT

-512 PYWYKVAQQDCLAA
+512 PYWYKIAQQDCLAT

>member
-11 EPEMERCPLCGAPV
+11 EPGMETCPLCGAPV
-25 EGAAGDAS
+25 EGAATEAL
-33 EHTAVEA
+33 EHTAAE
-40 SVEETAVGTPAEEQ
+40 TPAEE
-54 TTEPTAQAVE
+54 TAAGTPAAEPTAEAAPQTAE

-70 PEEPVKEAVEE
+70 PAEPVEEAVEE
-81 TSAQPAEPADEAPV
+81 TAAQTAETADEAPN
-95 AQPVEGLTGESFE
+95 AQPVEELAGASFE
-108 KTTEATAEETP
+108 KTAEEAP

-150 KDGGAENPADA
+150 KDNGAENPADA
-161 STQTTSE
+161 PGETTSE

-187 EAGNFI
+187 QAGNFI

-203 FTAEDAAAVVA
+203 FTEEDAAAVVA

-229 YWQQYYNFMSLYG
+229 YWQQYYNFMSMYG
-242 SYAAMMGLD
+242 SYASMMGLD
-251 TTQPLSEQMYDDTH
+251 TTKPLSEQMYDDTH
-265 TWEDFLLQSA
+265 TWEDFFLQSA

-286 AAAKEAGYVLDSETE
+286 AAAEEAGYVLDSETE
-301 DYLASLTDAMTQEAE
+301 DYLASLTDTMTQEAE
-316 ANEYASVD
+316 SGEYASVD
-324 EYIQAAYGPHSTME
+324 EYIQAAYGPHSTMD
-338 SYTSFAREM
+338 SYTAFAREM
-347 MTASGYLNTVYGSI
+347 MTASGYLSTVYGSI
-361 ELTDEE
+361 ELTDDE

-408 TDENGQPVLTE
+408 TDMNGQPVLTE

-430 EIYKMWQDGD
+430 EIYKMWQEGD
-440 ATEDT
+440 ATEET

-471 GQMVQ
+471 GQMVE

-492 AVVKTSY
+492 AVIKTSY

-512 PYWYKVAQQDCLAA
+512 PYWYKVAQGDCLTA

>member
-11 EPEMERCPLCGAPV
+11 EPGMETCPLCGAPV
-25 EGAAGDAS
+25 EGAAAEAL
-33 EHTAVEA
+33 EHTAAETPT
-40 SVEETAVGTPAEEQ
+40 EETAAGTPAAEAVPE
-54 TTEPTAQAVE
+54 TVE

-70 PEEPVKEAVEE
+70 PAEPVEEAAEE
-81 TSAQPAEPADEAPV
+81 TTAQTAETADEAPA
-95 AQPVEGLTGESFE
+95 AQPVEGLAGASFE
-108 KTTEATAEETP
+108 KTAEEAP

-136 AVAVLVFAVTSLGK
+136 AVAVLVFSVTSLGK
-150 KDGGAENPADA
+150 KDNGAENPADA
-161 STQTTSE
+161 PGETTSE

-187 EAGNFI
+187 QAGNFI

-203 FTAEDAAAVVA
+203 FTEEDAAAVVA

-229 YWQQYYNFMSLYG
+229 YWQQYYNFMSMYG
-242 SYAAMMGLD
+242 SYASMMGLD
-251 TTQPLSEQMYDDTH
+251 TTKPLSEQMYDDTH
-265 TWEDFLLQSA
+265 TWEDFFLQSA

-286 AAAKEAGYVLDSETE
+286 AAAEEAGYVLDSETE
-301 DYLASLTDAMTQEAE
+301 DYLASLTDTMTQEAE
-316 ANEYASVD
+316 SGEYASVD
-324 EYIQAAYGPHSTME
+324 EYIQAAYGPHSTMD
-338 SYTSFAREM
+338 SYTAFAREM
-347 MTASGYLNTVYGSI
+347 MTASGYLSTVYGSI
-361 ELTDEE
+361 ELTDDE

-430 EIYKMWQDGD
+430 EIYKMWQEGD
-440 ATEDT
+440 ATEET

-471 GQMVQ
+471 GQMVE

-492 AVVKTSY
+492 AVIKTSY

-512 PYWYKVAQQDCLAA
+512 PYWYKVAQGDCLTA

>member
-11 EPEMERCPLCGAPV
+11 EPGMEHCPLCGAPV
-25 EGAAGDAS
+25 EGEAAEAL
-33 EHTAVEA
+33 EHTAAE
-40 SVEETAVGTPAEEQ
+40 TPAEE
-54 TTEPTAQAVE
+54 TAAGTPAAEPTAEAVPQTAE

-70 PEEPVKEAVEE
+70 PAEPVEEAAEE
-81 TSAQPAEPADEAPV
+81 TTAQTAETADEAPA
-95 AQPVEGLTGESFE
+95 AQPVEGLAGASFE
-108 KTTEATAEETP
+108 KTAEEAP

-150 KDGGAENPADA
+150 KDNGAENPADA
-161 STQTTSE
+161 PGETTSE

-187 EAGNFI
+187 QAGNFI

-203 FTAEDAAAVVA
+203 FTEEDAAAVVA
-214 TCGDAELTNSRLSYY
+214 ICGDAELTNSRLSYY
-229 YWQQYYNFMSLYG
+229 YWQQYYNFMSMYG
-242 SYAAMMGLD
+242 SYASMMGLD
-251 TTQPLSEQMYDDTH
+251 TTKPLSEQMYDDTH
-265 TWEDFLLQSA
+265 TWEDFFLQSA

-286 AAAKEAGYVLDSETE
+286 AAAEEAGYVLDSETE
-301 DYLASLTDAMTQEAE
+301 DYLASLTDTMTQEAE
-316 ANEYASVD
+316 SGEYASVD
-324 EYIQAAYGPHSTME
+324 EYIQAAYGPHSTMD
-338 SYTSFAREM
+338 SYTAFAREM
-347 MTASGYLNTVYGSI
+347 MTASGYLSTVYGSI
-361 ELTDEE
+361 ELTDDE

-376 AQYAASNIA
+376 ANYAAQNIA

-430 EIYKMWQDGD
+430 EIYKMWQEGD
-440 ATEDT
+440 ATEET

-459 MSTGGLYEEVYP
+459 MSTGGLYEEIYP
-471 GQMVQ
+471 GQMMQ

-482 FDEARQVGDT
+482 FDTARQVGDT

-512 PYWYKVAQQDCLAA
+512 PYWYKIAQQDCLAT
-526 RQQQALADIVNATTV
+526 RQQQALADIVNAATV

>member
-11 EPEMERCPLCGAPV
+11 EPGMETCPLCGAPV
-25 EGAAGDAS
+25 EGEAAEAL
-33 EHTAVEA
+33 EHTAAE
-40 SVEETAVGTPAEEQ
+40 TPAEE
-54 TTEPTAQAVE
+54 TAAGTPAAEPTAEAVPQTAE

-70 PEEPVKEAVEE
+70 PAEPVEEAAEE
-81 TSAQPAEPADEAPV
+81 TTAQTAETADEAPA
-95 AQPVEGLTGESFE
+95 AQPVEEFAGASFE
-108 KTTEATAEETP
+108 KTAEEAP

-150 KDGGAENPADA
+150 KDNGAENPADA
-161 STQTTSE
+161 PGETTSE

-187 EAGNFI
+187 QAGNFI

-203 FTAEDAAAVVA
+203 FTEEDAAAVVA

-229 YWQQYYNFMSLYG
+229 YWQQYYNFMSMYG
-242 SYAAMMGLD
+242 SYASMMGLD
-251 TTQPLSEQMYDDTH
+251 TTKPLSEQMYDDTH
-265 TWEDFLLQSA
+265 TWEDFFLQSA

-286 AAAKEAGYVLDSETE
+286 AAAEEAGYVLDSETE
-301 DYLASLTDAMTQEAE
+301 DYLASLTDTMTQEAE
-316 ANEYASVD
+316 SGEYASVD
-324 EYIQAAYGPHSTME
+324 EYIQAAYGPHSTMD
-338 SYTSFAREM
+338 SYTAFAREM
-347 MTASGYLNTVYGSI
+347 MTASGYLSTVYGSI
-361 ELTDEE
+361 ELTDDE

-430 EIYKMWQDGD
+430 EIYKMWQEGD
-440 ATEDT
+440 ATEET

-471 GQMVQ
+471 GQMVE

-492 AVVKTSY
+492 AVIKTSY

-512 PYWYKVAQQDCLAA
+512 PYWYKMAQGDCLTA

>member
-11 EPEMERCPLCGAPV
+11 EPGMEHCPLCGAPV
-25 EGAAGDAS
+25 EGEAAEAL
-33 EHTAVEA
+33 EHTAAE
-40 SVEETAVGTPAEEQ
+40 TPAEE
-54 TTEPTAQAVE
+54 TAAGTPAAEPTAEAVPQTAE

-70 PEEPVKEAVEE
+70 PAEPVEEAAEE
-81 TSAQPAEPADEAPV
+81 TTAQTAETADEAPA
-95 AQPVEGLTGESFE
+95 AQPVEGLTGASFE
-108 KTTEATAEETP
+108 KTAEEAP

-150 KDGGAENPADA
+150 KDNGAENPADA
-161 STQTTSE
+161 PGETTSE

-187 EAGNFI
+187 QAGNFI

-203 FTAEDAAAVVA
+203 FTEEDAAAVVA

-229 YWQQYYNFMSLYG
+229 YWQQYYNFMSMYG
-242 SYAAMMGLD
+242 SYASMMGLD
-251 TTQPLSEQMYDDTH
+251 TTKPLSEQMYDDTH
-265 TWEDFLLQSA
+265 TWEDFFLQSA

-286 AAAKEAGYVLDSETE
+286 AAAEEAGYVLDSETE
-301 DYLASLTDAMTQEAE
+301 DYLASLTDTMTQEAE
-316 ANEYASVD
+316 SGEYVSVD
-324 EYIQAAYGPHSTME
+324 EYIQAAYGPHSTMD
-338 SYTSFAREM
+338 SYTAFAREM
-347 MTASGYLNTVYGSI
+347 MTASGYLSTVYGSI
-361 ELTDEE
+361 ELTDDE

-430 EIYKMWQDGD
+430 EIYKMWQEGD
-440 ATEDT
+440 ATEET

-471 GQMVQ
+471 GQMVE

-492 AVVKTSY
+492 AVIKTSY

-512 PYWYKVAQQDCLAA
+512 PYWYKVAQGDCLTA

>member
-11 EPEMERCPLCGAPV
+11 EPGMETCPLCGAPV
-25 EGAAGDAS
+25 EGAAAEAL
-33 EHTAVEA
+33 EHTAAE
-40 SVEETAVGTPAEEQ
+40 TPAEE
-54 TTEPTAQAVE
+54 TAAGTPAAEPTAEAVPQTAE

-70 PEEPVKEAVEE
+70 PAEPVEEAAEE
-81 TSAQPAEPADEAPV
+81 TTAQTAETADEAPA
-95 AQPVEGLTGESFE
+95 AQPVEGLVGASFE
-108 KTTEATAEETP
+108 KTAEEAP

-150 KDGGAENPADA
+150 KDNGAENPADA
-161 STQTTSE
+161 PGETTSE

-187 EAGNFI
+187 QAGNFI

-203 FTAEDAAAVVA
+203 FTEEDAAAVVA
-214 TCGDAELTNSRLSYY
+214 ICGDAELTNSRLSYY
-229 YWQQYYNFMSLYG
+229 YWQQYYNFMSMYG
-242 SYAAMMGLD
+242 SYASMMGLD
-251 TTQPLSEQMYDDTH
+251 TTKPLSEQMYDDTH
-265 TWEDFLLQSA
+265 TWEDFFLQSA

-286 AAAKEAGYVLDSETE
+286 AAAEEAGYVLDSETE
-301 DYLASLTDAMTQEAE
+301 DYLASLTDTMTQEAE
-316 ANEYASVD
+316 SGEYASVD
-324 EYIQAAYGPHSTME
+324 EYIQAAYGPHSTMD
-338 SYTSFAREM
+338 SYTAFAREM
-347 MTASGYLNTVYGSI
+347 MTASGYLSTVYGSI
-361 ELTDEE
+361 ELTDDE

-430 EIYKMWQDGD
+430 EIYKMWQEGD
-440 ATEDT
+440 ATEET

-471 GQMVQ
+471 GQMVE

-492 AVVKTSY
+492 AVIKTSY

-512 PYWYKVAQQDCLAA
+512 PYWYKVAQGDCLTA

>member
-11 EPEMERCPLCGAPV
+11 EPGMEHCPLCGAPV
-25 EGAAGDAS
+25 EGEAAEAL
-33 EHTAVEA
+33 ERTAAE
-40 SVEETAVGTPAEEQ
+40 TPAEE
-54 TTEPTAQAVE
+54 TAAGTPAAEPTAEAVPQTAE

-70 PEEPVKEAVEE
+70 PAEPVEEAAEE
-81 TSAQPAEPADEAPV
+81 TTAQTAETADEAPA
-95 AQPVEGLTGESFE
+95 AQPVEGLAGASFE
-108 KTTEATAEETP
+108 KTAEEAP

-150 KDGGAENPADA
+150 KDNGAENPADA
-161 STQTTSE
+161 PGETTSE

-187 EAGNFI
+187 QAGNFI

-203 FTAEDAAAVVA
+203 FTEEDAAAVVA

-229 YWQQYYNFMSLYG
+229 YWQQYYNFMSMYG
-242 SYAAMMGLD
+242 SYASMMGLD
-251 TTQPLSEQMYDDTH
+251 TTKPLSEQMYDDTH
-265 TWEDFLLQSA
+265 TWEDFFLQSA

-286 AAAKEAGYVLDSETE
+286 AAAEEAGYVLDSETE
-301 DYLASLTDAMTQEAE
+301 DYLASLTDTMTQEAE
-316 ANEYASVD
+316 SGEYASVD
-324 EYIQAAYGPHSTME
+324 EYIQAAYGPHSTMD
-338 SYTSFAREM
+338 SYTAFAREM
-347 MTASGYLNTVYGSI
+347 MTASGYLSTVYGSI
-361 ELTDEE
+361 ELTDDE

-430 EIYKMWQDGD
+430 EIYKMWQEGD
-440 ATEDT
+440 ATEET

-471 GQMVQ
+471 GQMVE

-492 AVVKTSY
+492 AVIKTSY

-512 PYWYKVAQQDCLAA
+512 PYWYKVAQGDCLTA

>member
-11 EPEMERCPLCGAPV
+11 EPGMQTCPLCGAPV
-25 EGAAGDAS
+25 EGAAA
-33 EHTAVEA
+33 EALEQTAVET
-40 SVEETAVGTPAEEQ
+40 SVVEETAAGTPAEGRTAES
-54 TTEPTAQAVE
+54 TAQTVE
-64 EPAEET
+64 EPSAESVEEAADKTDGPSGETAAEER
-70 PEEPVKEAVEE
+70 PY
-81 TSAQPAEPADEAPV
+81 
-95 AQPVEGLTGESFE
+95 QPVEGLDGASFE
-108 KTTEATAEETP
+108 KTADTPAEGAP

-150 KDGGAENPADA
+150 KDNGAENPADA
-161 STQTTSE
+161 PGEAASE

-187 EAGNFI
+187 QAGNFI

-203 FTAEDAAAVVA
+203 FTEEDAAAVVA

-229 YWQQYYNFMSLYG
+229 YWQQYYNFMSMYG
-242 SYAAMMGLD
+242 SYASMMGLD
-251 TTQPLSEQMYDDTH
+251 TTKPLSEQMYDDTH
-265 TWEDFLLQSA
+265 TWEDFFLQSA

-301 DYLASLTDAMTQEAE
+301 EYLTSLTDAMTQEAE
-316 ANEYASVD
+316 SREYASVD
-324 EYIQAAYGPHSTME
+324 EYIQAAYGPHSTMD
-338 SYTSFAREM
+338 SYTAFAREM
-347 MTASGYLNTVYGSI
+347 MTASGYLSTVYGSI
-361 ELTDEE
+361 ELTDDET
-367 ISAYFDENA
+367 SAYFDENA
-376 AQYAASNIA
+376 ANYAAQNIA
-385 KDDPNMVNVRHIL
+385 KDDRNMVNVRHIL

-430 EIYKMWQDGD
+430 EIYKMWQEGD
-440 ATEDT
+440 ATEET

-459 MSTGGLYEEVYP
+459 MSTGGLYEEIYP

-482 FDEARQVGDT
+482 FDAARQVGDT

-512 PYWYKVAQQDCLAA
+512 PYWYKIAQQDCLAT

>member
-11 EPEMERCPLCGAPV
+11 EPGMEHCPLCGAPV
-25 EGAAGDAS
+25 EGEAAEAL
-33 EHTAVEA
+33 EHTAAE
-40 SVEETAVGTPAEEQ
+40 TPAEE
-54 TTEPTAQAVE
+54 TAAGTPAAEPTAEAVPQTAE

-70 PEEPVKEAVEE
+70 PAEPVEEAAEE
-81 TSAQPAEPADEAPV
+81 TTAQTAETADEAPA
-95 AQPVEGLTGESFE
+95 AQPVEGLAGASFE
-108 KTTEATAEETP
+108 KTAEEAP

-150 KDGGAENPADA
+150 KDNGAENPADA
-161 STQTTSE
+161 PGETTSE

-187 EAGNFI
+187 QAGNFI

-203 FTAEDAAAVVA
+203 FTEEDAAAVVA
-214 TCGDAELTNSRLSYY
+214 ICGDAELTNSRLSYY
-229 YWQQYYNFMSLYG
+229 YWQQYYNFMSMYG
-242 SYAAMMGLD
+242 SYASMMGLD
-251 TTQPLSEQMYDDTH
+251 TTKPLSEQMYDDTH
-265 TWEDFLLQSA
+265 TWEDFFLQSA

-286 AAAKEAGYVLDSETE
+286 AAAGEAGYVLDSETE
-301 DYLASLTDAMTQEAE
+301 DYLASLTDTMTQEAE
-316 ANEYASVD
+316 SGEYASVD
-324 EYIQAAYGPHSTME
+324 EYIQAAYGPHSTMD
-338 SYTSFAREM
+338 SYTAFAREM
-347 MTASGYLNTVYGSI
+347 MTASGYLSTVYGSI
-361 ELTDEE
+361 ELTDDE

-430 EIYKMWQDGD
+430 EIYKMWQEGD
-440 ATEDT
+440 ATEET

-471 GQMVQ
+471 GQMVE

-492 AVVKTSY
+492 AVIKTSY

-512 PYWYKVAQQDCLAA
+512 PYWYKVAQGDCLTA

>member
-11 EPEMERCPLCGAPV
+11 EPGMQTCPLCGAPV
-25 EGAAGDAS
+25 EGAAA
-33 EHTAVEA
+33 EALEQTAVET
-40 SVEETAVGTPAEEQ
+40 SVVEETAAGTPAEEQ
-54 TTEPTAQAVE
+54 TAESTAQTVE
-64 EPAEET
+64 EPSAESVEEAAEET
-70 PEEPVKEAVEE
+70 DAQSAETAAEEP
-81 TSAQPAEPADEAPV
+81 AP
-95 AQPVEGLTGESFE
+95 QPVEGLDGASFE
-108 KTTEATAEETP
+108 KAADTPAEDAP
-119 AKKQT
+119 AKKQA

-150 KDGGAENPADA
+150 KDNGAENPADA
-161 STQTTSE
+161 PGEASSE

-187 EAGNFI
+187 QAGNFI

-203 FTAEDAAAVVA
+203 FTEEDAAAVVA

-229 YWQQYYNFMSLYG
+229 YWQQYYNFMSMYG
-242 SYAAMMGLD
+242 AYASMMGLD
-251 TTQPLSEQMYDDTH
+251 TTKPLSEQMYDDTH
-265 TWEDFLLQSA
+265 TWEDFFLQSA

-301 DYLASLTDAMTQEAE
+301 EYLTSLTDAMTQEAE
-316 ANEYASVD
+316 SGEYASVD
-324 EYIQAAYGPHSTME
+324 EYIQAAYGPHSTMD
-338 SYTSFAREM
+338 SYTAFAREM
-347 MTASGYLNTVYGSI
+347 MTASGYLSTVYGSI
-361 ELTDEE
+361 ELTDDE

-376 AQYAASNIA
+376 ANYAAQNIA

-430 EIYKMWQDGD
+430 EIYKMWQEGD
-440 ATEDT
+440 ATEET

-459 MSTGGLYEEVYP
+459 MSTGGLYEEIYP
-471 GQMVQ
+471 GQMMQ

-482 FDEARQVGDT
+482 FDAARQVGDT

-512 PYWYKVAQQDCLAA
+512 PYWYKIAQQDCLAT

>member
-11 EPEMERCPLCGAPV
+11 EPGMQTCPLCGAPV
-25 EGAAGDAS
+25 EGAAA
-33 EHTAVEA
+33 EALEQTAVET
-40 SVEETAVGTPAEEQ
+40 SVVEETAAGTPVEER
-54 TTEPTAQAVE
+54 TA

-70 PEEPVKEAVEE
+70 SAESVEEAAEETDAQYAETAAEEP
-81 TSAQPAEPADEAPV
+81 AQ
-95 AQPVEGLTGESFE
+95 QPVEGLDGATFE
-108 KTTEATAEETP
+108 KTTDTSAEDAP
-119 AKKQT
+119 AKKQA

-150 KDGGAENPADA
+150 KDNGAENPADA
-161 STQTTSE
+161 PGEAASE

-187 EAGNFI
+187 QAGNFI

-203 FTAEDAAAVVA
+203 FTEEDAAAVVA

-229 YWQQYYNFMSLYG
+229 YWQQYYNFMSMYG
-242 SYAAMMGLD
+242 AYASMMGLD
-251 TTQPLSEQMYDDTH
+251 TTKPLSEQMYDDTH
-265 TWEDFLLQSA
+265 TWEDFFLQSA

-301 DYLASLTDAMTQEAE
+301 EYLTSLTDAMTQEAE
-316 ANEYASVD
+316 SGEYASVD
-324 EYIQAAYGPHSTME
+324 EYIQAAYGPHSTMD
-338 SYTSFAREM
+338 SYTAFAREM
-347 MTASGYLNTVYGSI
+347 MTASGYLSTVYGSI
-361 ELTDEE
+361 ELTDDE

-376 AQYAASNIA
+376 ANYVAQNIA

-430 EIYKMWQDGD
+430 EIYKMWQEGD
-440 ATEDT
+440 ATEET

-459 MSTGGLYEEVYP
+459 MSTGGLYEEIYP

-482 FDEARQVGDT
+482 FDAARQVGDT

-512 PYWYKVAQQDCLAA
+512 PYWYKIAQQDCLAT

>member
-11 EPEMERCPLCGAPV
+11 EPGMQTCPLCGAPV
-25 EGAAGDAS
+25 EGAAA
-33 EHTAVEA
+33 EALEQTAVETPV
-40 SVEETAVGTPAEEQ
+40 VEETAAGTPAEEQ
-54 TTEPTAQAVE
+54 TAESTAQTVQEPSAESVEEAAEETDAEPAETAAE
-64 EPAEET
+64 EPA
-70 PEEPVKEAVEE
+70 P
-81 TSAQPAEPADEAPV
+81 
-95 AQPVEGLTGESFE
+95 QPVEGLDGASFE
-108 KTTEATAEETP
+108 KAADTPAEDAP
-119 AKKQT
+119 AKKQA

-150 KDGGAENPADA
+150 KDNGAENPADA
-161 STQTTSE
+161 PGEAASE

-187 EAGNFI
+187 QAGNFI

-203 FTAEDAAAVVA
+203 FTEEDAAAVVA

-229 YWQQYYNFMSLYG
+229 YWQQYYNFMSMYG
-242 SYAAMMGLD
+242 SYASMMGLD
-251 TTQPLSEQMYDDTH
+251 TTKPLSEQMYDDTH
-265 TWEDFLLQSA
+265 TWEDFFLQSA
-275 VRTFWQTEAIN
+275 IRTFWQTEAIN

-301 DYLASLTDAMTQEAE
+301 EYLTSLTDAMTQEAE
-316 ANEYASVD
+316 SGEYASVD
-324 EYIQAAYGPHSTME
+324 EYIQAAYGPHSTMD
-338 SYTSFAREM
+338 SYTAFAREM
-347 MTASGYLNTVYGSI
+347 MTASGYLSTVYGSI
-361 ELTDEE
+361 ELTDDE

-376 AQYAASNIA
+376 ANYAAQNIA

-430 EIYKMWQDGD
+430 EIYKMWQEGD
-440 ATEDT
+440 ATEET

-459 MSTGGLYEEVYP
+459 MSTGGLYEEIYP
-471 GQMVQ
+471 GQMMQ

-482 FDEARQVGDT
+482 FDAARQVGDT

-512 PYWYKVAQQDCLAA
+512 PYWYKIAQQDCLAT

>member
-11 EPEMERCPLCGAPV
+11 EPGMEHCPLCGAPV
-25 EGAAGDAS
+25 EGEAAEAL
-33 EHTAVEA
+33 EHTAAE
-40 SVEETAVGTPAEEQ
+40 TPAEE
-54 TTEPTAQAVE
+54 TAAGTPAAEPTAEAVPQTAE

-70 PEEPVKEAVEE
+70 PAEPVEEAAEE
-81 TSAQPAEPADEAPV
+81 TTAQTAETADEAPA
-95 AQPVEGLTGESFE
+95 AQPVEGLAGASFE
-108 KTTEATAEETP
+108 KTAEEAP

-150 KDGGAENPADA
+150 KDNGAENPADA
-161 STQTTSE
+161 PGETTSE

-187 EAGNFI
+187 QAGNFI

-203 FTAEDAAAVVA
+203 FTEEDAAAVVA
-214 TCGDAELTNSRLSYY
+214 ICGDAELTNSRLSYY
-229 YWQQYYNFMSLYG
+229 YWQQYYNFMSMYG
-242 SYAAMMGLD
+242 SYASMMGLD
-251 TTQPLSEQMYDDTH
+251 TTKPLSEQMYDDTH
-265 TWEDFLLQSA
+265 TWEDFFLQSA

-301 DYLASLTDAMTQEAE
+301 EYLTSLTDAMTQEAE
-316 ANEYASVD
+316 SGEYASVD
-324 EYIQAAYGPHSTME
+324 EYIQAAYGPHSTMD
-338 SYTSFAREM
+338 SYTAFAREM
-347 MTASGYLNTVYGSI
+347 MTASGYLSTVYGSI
-361 ELTDEE
+361 ELTDDE

-430 EIYKMWQDGD
+430 EIYKMWQEGD
-440 ATEDT
+440 ATEET

-471 GQMVQ
+471 GQMVE

-492 AVVKTSY
+492 AVIKTSY

-512 PYWYKVAQQDCLAA
+512 PYWYKVAQGDCLTA